1 MSMKITRAA
10 LLAALVLAGQAQAQG
25 VGGALGDAMQRFG
38 AQMYDHAAQR
48 ELLER
53 QHQMEMERLRA
64 QQAQPAAPGFPQLD
78 AAHPGW
84 KSTVQSPD
92 FSAWMGRQPASVQAL
107 ASSNRE
113 ADAILILDL
122 FKRDQAAG
130 R

>member
-1 MSMKITRAA
+1 MSMKIPRAA
-10 LLAALVLAGQAQAQG
+10 LLAALVFAGQAQAQG
-25 VGGALGDAMQRFG
+25 VGGALGDAMQRLG
-38 AQMYDHAAQR
+38 AQMYDHAAKR

-64 QQAQPAAPGFPQLD
+64 QHSPPAAPAFPQLD

-84 KSTVQSPD
+84 KSTVQSQD
-92 FSAWMGRQPASVQAL
+92 FSVWMGRQPASVQAL

-113 ADAILILDL
+113 ADAILMLDL
-122 FKRDQAAG
+122 FKRDQAAA